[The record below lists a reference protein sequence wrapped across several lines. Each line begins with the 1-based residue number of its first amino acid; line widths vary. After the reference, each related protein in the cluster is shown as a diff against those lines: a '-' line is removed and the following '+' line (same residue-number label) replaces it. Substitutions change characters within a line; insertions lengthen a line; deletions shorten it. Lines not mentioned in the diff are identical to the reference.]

1 MIEKASIKLVTV
13 MYWIAGIAIIL
24 MMVIT
29 CGDVTMR
36 YFRRP
41 IPGTFELVCFLGAVA
56 ASFAMAYT
64 SVKKGHVSVSL
75 LVRLF
80 PPRTQAVIGVITE
93 LFSLVLFSMLCW
105 QSILYGNDLRAAN
118 EVSMTIELPFYPFV
132 YGMSFA
138 AAAVCLVLLV
148 SLSHHIKKVFEK

>member
-29 CGDVTMR
+29 CGDVTLR

-93 LFSLVLFSMLCW
+93 LFSLILFSMLSW
-105 QSILYGNDLRAAN
+105 QSILYGNDLRAAK

>member
-24 MMVIT
+24 MMLIT
-29 CGDVTMR
+29 SADVTLR

-75 LVRLF
+75 AVRLL
-80 PPRTQAVIGVITE
+80 PPRIQAVIGVITN
-93 LFSLVLFSMLCW
+93 LFGLILFSMLSW
-105 QSILYGNDLRAAN
+105 QCVLFGNDLRAAN

-132 YGMSFA
+132 YGMGFA
-138 AAAVCLVLLV
+138 AAAVCLILLV
-148 SLSHHIKKVFEK
+148 DLGHHVTKLFGK